1 MAKIERIALTKLL
14 KLELPQFI
22 VKVTAIVE
30 KHNPKTLKLEN
41 SVELLHRQCDK
52 MKLLEVPYGPHPLT
66 QRIYKLNIK
75 RLEHAAAI
83 SMQVNMHKKL
93 DIPDKREL
101 VSIAYPAVRDHLH
114 YLRQN
119 NQPTI
124 DRIIDLFF
132 NYLRDNPEVQ
142 NALERLELNY
152 NLQELQKAN
161 NEHYKLSLIRSE
173 EISQRPKSVSVAI
186 QKEAQYILRAVFEQ
200 INFYQFSYENVD
212 YSQLISE
219 LNRLI
224 ARFKGLVNTR
234 ASRGKTRKEKTHIE
248 NRKKET
254 ATESLSKTASTKV
267 NKERSTKEK
276 ELFKKYVNTITS
288 SVIEEETQ
296 KNVPLQGLI
305 RILKL
310 PSKNNG
316 HSSGVG
322 V

>member
-14 KLELPQFI
+14 KLELPQFVEKI
-22 VKVTAIVE
+22 TAIVE
-30 KHNPKTLKLEN
+30 KHNPTTLKLDN
-41 SVELLHRQCDK
+41 SVEILHKQCSK

-66 QRIYKLNIK
+66 QRIYELNIK

-101 VSIAYPAVRDHLH
+101 VTIAYPAVRDHLH

-132 NYLRDNPEVQ
+132 NHLSDNPEIQ
-142 NALERLELNY
+142 NALEKLDLNY

-161 NEHYKLSLIRSE
+161 DEHYKLSTIRSE
-173 EISQRPKSVSVAI
+173 EISQRPKSVSADVI
-186 QKEAQYILRAVFEQ
+186 KEAQYVLRAIFEQ
-200 INFYQFSYENVD
+200 INFYQFTFEDVD

-224 ARFKGLVNTR
+224 ARFKGLINTR
-234 ASRGKTRKEKTHIE
+234 ASRGKTRKEKAQIE
-248 NRKKET
+248 KIEKDT
-254 ATESLSKTASTKV
+254 AIESLPKRASTAI
-267 NKERSTKEK
+267 NNQSSLKEK
-276 ELFKKYVNTITS
+276 EVDKIDTNRIKPCAT
-288 SVIEEETQ
+288 EQ
-296 KNVPLQGLI
+296 KNQEDEPIQGLM
-305 RILKL
+305 RILKR
-310 PSKNNG
+310 PSKRG
-316 HSSGVG
+316 SS
-322 V
+322 